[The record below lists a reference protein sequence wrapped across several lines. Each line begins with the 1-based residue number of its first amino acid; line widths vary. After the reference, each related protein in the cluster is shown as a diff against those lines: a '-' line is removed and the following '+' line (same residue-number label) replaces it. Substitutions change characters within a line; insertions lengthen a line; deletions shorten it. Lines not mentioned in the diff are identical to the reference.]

1 MQFTLSPEL
10 GGMGWQPT
18 DFNNTDI
25 NLVRLVYEE
34 AVKRSK
40 EQSNR
45 IKKGGKGRRSSSEEV
60 AVVNIETKNPTN
72 LKFDW
77 EK

>member
-34 AVKRSK
+34 AVKRS
-40 EQSNR
+40 EEMNR
-45 IKKGGKGRRSSSEEV
+45 KIKRGNKGRGRS
-60 AVVNIETKNPTN
+60 ANKGNVVNIETKKPS
-72 LKFDW
+72 LKLPG